1 MASIMDGVN
10 RMTELVGRN
19 RLELLMFG
27 LGDKQRFGINVFKV
41 REVIHCPELTKVPQ
55 SHPNVVG
62 IANMRGQ
69 TIPVIDMASAIGS
82 HASLDPDDAFVI
94 VTEYNRMVQGFLVT
108 GVDRIVNKNW
118 EEIKPPPKGLSN
130 QNFLTAVT
138 EVDGD
143 LIEIIDVEKIL
154 SEVLNLSDLV
164 TEEVRQEDAP
174 VCTGKHIFVAD
185 DSTVARKQI
194 TRVLD
199 QLGITYETAK
209 DGKEALDKLKE
220 IQQEREGKIT
230 DHIDMVISDVEMP
243 EMDGYTLTKLIKDDP
258 DLKDL
263 YVCLHTSLS
272 GVFNRNMVEKVGAD
286 AFLSKFNPDDLAD
299 LVKEKM
305 EEKAQRENM
314 AA

>member
-1 MASIMDGVN
+1 MTSVMDGVN
-10 RMTELVGRN
+10 RMTQLVGRN

-55 SHPNVVG
+55 SHHTVVG

-69 TIPVIDMASAIGS
+69 TITVIDMASAIGKYS
-82 HASLDPDDAFVI
+82 NLDPKDAFVI
-94 VTEYNRMVQGFLVT
+94 VTEYNRMVQGFLVS

-138 EVDGD
+138 EVDGA
-143 LIEIIDVEKIL
+143 LVEIIDVEKIL
-154 SEVLNLSDLV
+154 SEVLRLSDIV
-164 TEEVRQEDAP
+164 TDDVRNEDAP
-174 VCTGKHIFVAD
+174 ICSGKHIFVAD

-199 QLGITYETAK
+199 QLGITYETAMN
-209 DGKEALDKLKE
+209 GREAYEKLKAIKE
-220 IQQEREGKIT
+220 ERGGRIT
-230 DHIDMVISDVEMP
+230 DHIDMLISDVEMP
-243 EMDGYTLTKLIKDDP
+243 EMDGYTLTKMIKEDP

-272 GVFNRNMVEKVGAD
+272 GVFNKNMVEKVGAD
-286 AFLSKFNPDDLAD
+286 AFLSKFNPDELAD
-299 LVKEKM
+299 LVKERM
-305 EEKAQRENM
+305 ELASNN
-314 AA
+314 AAA